1 MAKEVEN
8 EKMQQEEQQKPRPCP
23 KDCTKCSWQQ
33 HIFCSAQMGF
43 YTIEKLHEM
52 QGQITALQQEFEK
65 LKTSEK
71 PLELINPIENMN
83 K

>member
-1 MAKEVEN
+1 MAKENEN
-8 EKMQQEEQQKPRPCP
+8 EKIQQEEQQKSRPCP

-33 HIFCSAQMGF
+33 QLFCAAQMGF

-52 QGQITALQQEFEK
+52 QGQIIALQQEVEK
-65 LKTSEK
+65 LKSSEH
-71 PLELINPIENMN
+71 PIELINPICDIN